1 MKLDNNDYIVSVNI
15 VPDKSDIIIF
25 SDNKALRININEVP
39 HQRRN
44 TKGMK
49 SMSSDVVDG
58 LSVIN
63 SDSTDIVVL
72 TNNGKINRFSILA
85 LPLSNRN
92 KAGNKVI
99 KLSGDDYIRDIYAVN
114 TNDSIAIFTTG
125 DKAVIPVSELP
136 EGSSISAGKKFIST
150 KNTPIIRTSVVKGE

>member
-1 MKLDNNDYIVSVNI
+1 
-15 VPDKSDIIIF
+15 
-25 SDNKALRININEVP
+25 
-39 HQRRN
+39 
-44 TKGMK
+44 
-49 SMSSDVVDG
+49 MSSDVVDG

-114 TNDSIAIFTTG
+114 TNDCIAIFTTG

-150 KNTPIIRTSVVKGE
+150 KNTPIIRTSIVKGE